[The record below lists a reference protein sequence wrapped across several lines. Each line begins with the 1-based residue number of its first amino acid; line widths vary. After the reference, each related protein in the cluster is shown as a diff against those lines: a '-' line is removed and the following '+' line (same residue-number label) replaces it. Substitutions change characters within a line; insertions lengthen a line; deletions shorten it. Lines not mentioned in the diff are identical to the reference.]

1 MVTRAGFMP
10 ILLNPINFEAL
21 YAQQKMEENKTEKPN

>member
-1 MVTRAGFMP
+1 MP

-21 YAQQKMEENKTEKPN
+21 YAQQQAEANKAEKPN